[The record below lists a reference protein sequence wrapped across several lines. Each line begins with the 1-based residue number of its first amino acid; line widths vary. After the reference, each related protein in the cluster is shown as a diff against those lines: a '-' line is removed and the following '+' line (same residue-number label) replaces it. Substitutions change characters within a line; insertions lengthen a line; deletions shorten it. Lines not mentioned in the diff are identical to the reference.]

1 MKDIKLEEIKKYNES
16 YDGNFKRRLME
27 NVLKSTAIDVS
38 VRISDKAK
46 DTLHNFEVDIDTMS
60 APHQYS
66 SGRCWIFAGTNVLR
80 EIVKKKCNL
89 DNFELSQSYISFF
102 DRFEKANYLLE
113 AVIELKD
120 VCHDDRTLARLLEIG
135 VQDGGQWDMFVNVV
149 KKYGV
154 CPKSV
159 YNETFQSNNTRQMN
173 SVINV
178 LIRRFAAFASRN
190 KDNIELIRKEK
201 EKVIASI
208 YEFMCTCLGKPVEKF
223 DFEYV
228 TKDKKYNLVQDLTP
242 IEFYDKY
249 VGCDLDEYV
258 SIINAPTKDKPYY
271 KVFTVKYL
279 GNVVGGKDIK
289 YLNLP
294 IEEFKELC
302 VKQLKDGQITWFGCD
317 CGKYGS
323 RQDGI
328 WDNES
333 YDYLGAFDFDLKVSK
348 EDMLDYYVS
357 SMDHAMV
364 LTGVSFKNGKVTKW
378 KIENSWGTDH
388 ANKGYYLM
396 SDSWFDNFVYQAVI
410 NKKYLSEEQK
420 AALDKDLIKLE
431 PWDPMGTLAD

>member
-1 MKDIKLEEIKKYNES
+1 MKGIKLEEIKKYNES
-16 YDGNFKRRLME
+16 FDGNFKRRLMQ
-27 NVLKSTAIDVS
+27 NVLKTTPIDVS
-38 VRISDKAK
+38 VRISDKEK
-46 DTLHNFEVDIDTMS
+46 ETQHNFEVDIETMS
-60 APHQYS
+60 APHQHA

-80 EIVKKKCNL
+80 EIVKNKCNL
-89 DNFELSQSYISFF
+89 DNFELSQSFISFY

-113 AVIELKD
+113 AIIELKD
-120 VCHDDRTLARLLEIG
+120 VKHDDRTLARLLDIG

-159 YNETFQSNNTRQMN
+159 YNETFQSNNSRQMN
-173 SVINV
+173 SVINI
-178 LIRRFAAFASRN
+178 LIRRFAAFVSHN
-190 KDNIELIRKEK
+190 KDDIELIRKEK
-201 EKVIASI
+201 EKLIASI

-228 TKDKKYNLVQDLTP
+228 NKDKKYNLVQDLTP
-242 IEFYDKY
+242 KEFFDKY
-249 VGCDLDEYV
+249 IGCDLDEYV
-258 SIINAPTKDKPYY
+258 SVINAPTKDKPYY
-271 KVFTVKYL
+271 NVFTVKYL

-294 IEEFKELC
+294 IDDFKDLC

-317 CGKYGS
+317 CGKFAS
-323 RQDGI
+323 KQDGV

-378 KIENSWGTDH
+378 KVENSWGTDH

-396 SDSWFDNFVYQAVI
+396 SDSWFDSFVYQAVI
-410 NKKYLSEEQK
+410 NKKYLSDK
-420 AALDKDLIKLE
+420 MKKALDKKIIELE
-431 PWDPMGTLAD
+431 PWDPMGTLAK